1 MLITVPDSHREV
13 TNVRT
18 GITAEE
24 GEGTTAEEGEE
35 AEEERGA
42 THRVKIMLYTMEQ
55 SIRLCLS
62 MEVKANFNEYSWKYA
77 QKERER
83 ERERER
89 EIERE
94 RDLGGLFVTHVT
106 FLDR

>member
-24 GEGTTAEEGEE
+24 E
-35 AEEERGA
+35 EEERGA
-42 THRVKIMLYTMEQ
+42 THRVKIKLYTMEQ

-62 MEVKANFNEYSWKYA
+62 MEVKANFPILGNMHRK
-77 QKERER
+77 RER
-83 ERERER
+83 ER
-89 EIERE
+89 ERE